1 MVSHEQLVVAVDT
14 HYRKT
19 VKGLGD
25 LRQSIAAD
33 NEEITRKMD
42 ELKSLCLQSTG
53 VRLPGPTDPAQVAL
67 ALETTD
73 KQDAAIK
80 DFGADWLVSVQASP
94 LNSVCAQEDLPARF
108 IKAKESS
115 AAASGMPQPSTLPP
129 PPGLP
134 SVITSA
140 VTDGYP
146 SIGNAASGPVTPMP
160 SPAPAP
166 AVSGLSLPFSAA
178 IAGRH
183 IISRLSFLSH
193 VSLPGLLL
201 ILISRSGYCVCKN
214 TCLSPRVWH

>member
-115 AAASGMPQPSTLPP
+115 AAASAHMKRSYPPTAASARAEPRTQRARQGDILLPFRTVKWIGDSAETFTCP
-129 PPGLP
+129 AVNGKLAEPLP
-134 SVITSA
+134 SLFSNWIQGMDHDESDASKLAITEA
-140 VTDGYP
+140 
-146 SIGNAASGPVTPMP
+146 MP
-160 SPAPAP
+160 SA
-166 AVSGLSLPFSAA
+166 
-178 IAGRH
+178 
-183 IISRLSFLSH
+183 
-193 VSLPGLLL
+193 
-201 ILISRSGYCVCKN
+201 C
-214 TCLSPRVWH
+214 SPCG